1 MQPAE
6 PEPIDWKAISDTI
19 LIRMQ
24 ADKDI
29 WLWDRIRDEWT
40 PEVKLEEIEIE
51 GMEPHYAN
59 NTSTHETIHLI
70 LQSRLL
76 SSSLYT
82 DHKERSFCTVS
93 PTDMRIILETP
104 VLLGSALKRL
114 KEERV
119 IVQARS
125 YPPTEHGTAAA
136 IIGQDK
142 QWHFYDIADL
152 SQKAQKQQKQIGQIL
167 DKLAM
172 KQPELSAK
180 TAATTALD
188 EDLQE
193 LRAMMQELTLEYYQ
207 YHQGTIFTRK
217 ETCNS
222 SHTKSL

>member
-1 MQPAE
+1 MSQTA
-6 PEPIDWKAISDTI
+6 
-19 LIRMQ
+19 
-24 ADKDI
+24 
-29 WLWDRIRDEWT
+29 
-40 PEVKLEEIEIE
+40 EVKLEEIEIEIE

-59 NTSTHETIHLI
+59 NTSTHETIHPI

-93 PTDMRIILETP
+93 PNDMRTILETP

-114 KEERV
+114 KEERI

-125 YPPTEHGTAAA
+125 YPPTEHSTLAS
-136 IIGQDK
+136 IIQMTVK

-152 SQKAQKQQKQIGQIL
+152 SQKAQKQQKQIGKIL

-172 KQPELSAK
+172 ESPEFSAK
-180 TAATTALD
+180 AAATTALD

-193 LRAMMQELTLEYYQ
+193 LRAMMHKTP
-207 YHQGTIFTRK
+207 
-217 ETCNS
+217 
-222 SHTKSL
+222 

>member
-1 MQPAE
+1 MGPY
-6 PEPIDWKAISDTI
+6 SN
-19 LIRMQ
+19 
-24 ADKDI
+24 
-29 WLWDRIRDEWT
+29 EWT
-40 PEVKLEEIEIE
+40 PEVKLEEIEIEIE

-93 PTDMRIILETP
+93 PNDMRTILETP

-114 KEERV
+114 KEERI

-172 KQPELSAK
+172 KYPELSAK
-180 TAATTALD
+180 AAATTALD

-193 LRAMMQELTLEYYQ
+193 LRAMMRELTLEYYQ
-207 YHQGTIFTRK
+207 YHQGMISPKRNVQFLTHQI
-217 ETCNS
+217 
-222 SHTKSL
+222 SLKMVLLIPSLA